1 MYVLYK
7 KDRFMM
13 NFMRLLFSLI
23 LVVVSTAHADEIVIS
38 SSEARQWAN
47 TKGHELILAL
57 SEPNLATKYAKLDS
71 MMEKE
76 VNLDYV
82 SKFVIG
88 KYAKKMTPMQKKT
101 YTDLFHRYAK
111 SLYKKTKMTFD
122 ANAIDF
128 KVTSVT
134 EHEKFASVVCVVKPP
149 KLSEGIEIQDIP
161 VQFKLI
167 RGQDNRI
174 QAVDV
179 AISDVS
185 MVIEYRKRFYQ
196 MIKDEREN
204 IDWFLERFEAQVTAN
219 EESAIT
225 NLIGNGTI

>member
-1 MYVLYK
+1 MLMPSAY
-7 KDRFMM
+7 
-13 NFMRLLFSLI
+13 
-23 LVVVSTAHADEIVIS
+23 ADEVTIT
-38 SSEARQWAN
+38 SSEARTWAN

-57 SEPNLATKYAKLDS
+57 SEPNLAAKYAKLDD

-88 KYAKKMTPMQKKT
+88 KYAKNMTSEQKKT

-128 KVTSVT
+128 KVASVT
-134 EHEKFASVVCVVKPP
+134 EHEKFASVICVIKPP
-149 KLSEGIEIQDIP
+149 KISENVEIQDIP

-167 RGQDNRI
+167 RGNNNRI

-219 EESAIT
+219 EESAAT
-225 NLIGNGTI
+225 NLANSGTI

>member
-1 MYVLYK
+1 MIK
-7 KDRFMM
+7 FI
-13 NFMRLLFSLI
+13 RLIFSLL
-23 LVVVSTAHADEIVIS
+23 LVFIASAYADDVTIT
-38 SSEARQWAN
+38 SSEARLWAN

-88 KYAKKMTPMQKKT
+88 KYAKKMTPEQKKT

-111 SLYKKTKMTFD
+111 SLYKKTKMNFD

-128 KVTSVT
+128 KVDSVT

-149 KLSEGIEIQDIP
+149 KISENVAIEDIP

-167 RGQDNRI
+167 RGDDNQI

-219 EESAIT
+219 EESAAANLT
-225 NLIGNGTI
+225 NSGTI